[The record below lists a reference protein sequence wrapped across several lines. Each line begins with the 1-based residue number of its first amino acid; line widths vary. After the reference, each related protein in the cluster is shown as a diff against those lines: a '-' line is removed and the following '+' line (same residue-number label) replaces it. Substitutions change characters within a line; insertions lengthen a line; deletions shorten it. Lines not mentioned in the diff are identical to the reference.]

1 MQPSLSPLSLCLSSL
16 RLTRTETA
24 EEKILF
30 IFSFKYLMR
39 NSRKFQ
45 NFSFVSLLTPRSNAE
60 LQFQFF
66 GWGCSTGPNGGL
78 GCTAEP
84 SQHFKLILQLPLPL
98 PRGQLASFSPAPP
111 PALYPFPASRTLCAA
126 IMKWQINSLARLS
139 AAPEPQRGVPRASRQ
154 RTRASTRMR
163 TSTSTRMRS
172 STSTSARTSTRT
184 STRTNEYCVEF
195 SNKCVCLFLH
205 L

>member
-1 MQPSLSPLSLCLSSL
+1 
-16 RLTRTETA
+16 
-24 EEKILF
+24 
-30 IFSFKYLMR
+30 MR

-66 GWGCSTGPNGGL
+66 GWGCSTDPNGGL

-84 SQHFKLILQLPLPL
+84 SQHFKLILQLPLP
-98 PRGQLASFSPAPP
+98 RGQLASFPP
-111 PALYPFPASRTLCAA
+111 PPSVLYPFLAPRTLCAA

-139 AAPEPQRGVPRASRQ
+139 AAPEPQRGVPSASRQ
-154 RTRASTRMR
+154 RTRAWTRMR
-163 TSTSTRMRS
+163 TSTSTRMR
-172 STSTSARTSTRT
+172 TSTRTSART